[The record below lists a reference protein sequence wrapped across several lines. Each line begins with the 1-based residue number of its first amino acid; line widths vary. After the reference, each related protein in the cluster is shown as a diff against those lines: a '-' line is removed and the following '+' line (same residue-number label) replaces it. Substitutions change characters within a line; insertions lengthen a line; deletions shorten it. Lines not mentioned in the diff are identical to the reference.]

1 MKKTK
6 NKKKKQ
12 YLKAQQQLNAIIG
25 KYGSFDKLKESYSL
39 YKKNS
44 NDKYKQCSSDHRKA
58 YRQLVM
64 SVCD

>member
-1 MKKTK
+1 MDKLKK
-6 NKKKKQ
+6 KKKKQ
-12 YLKAQQQLNAIIG
+12 YLKDRQQLDAIVG
-25 KYGSFDKLKESYSL
+25 KYGSFDNLKESYNL